1 MLPQT
6 QKCFS
11 MSFPRTVR
19 QKKIQWKI
27 VEIFAEGIEIGGG
40 IDVCEK
46 PSEKYFTAVV
56 SFLRVSKC

>member
-1 MLPQT
+1 MFPQT

-11 MSFPRTVR
+11 MNFSGTVR
-19 QKKIQWKI
+19 QKKIQWKS
-27 VEIFAEGIEIGGG
+27 VELFAEGIEIDSG

-46 PSEKYFTAVV
+46 LSEKIFTAVV